1 MTTLRNPSSVLRERE
16 RERDLS
22 RFRLLNSA
30 AMAATTCTLM
40 CGAAAAAGSLE
51 GAKLRNVFEA
61 PQQVPRRCGVVVR
74 AAKGGKEKGDEEERK
89 EDKKSLF
96 TSLTDALDFAQVRS
110 EKDAELLYDARQATK
125 SGEKMT
131 REQVRHEIFA
141 TIRVKGKEVHLFLT
155 CAQVNMRELRVAP
168 RCFWIDFQVCRTSKL
183 ELNLCLAGPT
193 HMNYDAVSKFVT

>member
-1 MTTLRNPSSVLRERE
+1 
-16 RERDLS
+16 
-22 RFRLLNSA
+22 
-30 AMAATTCTLM
+30 MAATTCTLM
-40 CGAAAAAGSLE
+40 CGAAVAGSLE

-61 PQQVPRRCGVVVR
+61 PQQAPRRCGVVVVR

-131 REQVRHEIFA
+131 REQVRH
-141 TIRVKGKEVHLFLT
+141 G
-155 CAQVNMRELRVAP
+155 
-168 RCFWIDFQVCRTSKL
+168 VCL
-183 ELNLCLAGPT
+183 PT
-193 HMNYDAVSKFVT
+193 HE